1 LSEDRFKDYSL
12 HPDSRIYP
20 ISISPGKELKM
31 QESKYLKANKE
42 NLMKLLSIPILKEFE
57 VKDLEGL
64 LKASKIRQYKP
75 SEIIIQE
82 GETDSRIF
90 FLVSG
95 SVQISKNNETIS
107 ILKRRGDLF
116 GEMGFIRNTDRS
128 ASVYAIDNT
137 MCLTMDSEYIMRL
150 SGQDKIA
157 FFYILYRGI
166 SGLLA
171 DRLNKT
177 DDELVKAK
185 GEINRL
191 QKIID
196 EKIEM

>member
-1 LSEDRFKDYSL
+1 
-12 HPDSRIYP
+12 
-20 ISISPGKELKM
+20 M

-42 NLMKLLSIPILKEFE
+42 NLAKLLSIPILKEFE

-90 FLVSG
+90 FLVTG
-95 SVQISKNNETIS
+95 SVRITKNKETIS
-107 ILKRRGDLF
+107 ILKHRGDLF

-128 ASVYAIDNT
+128 ASVYAIEDT
-137 MCLTMDSEYIMRL
+137 MCLTMDSEYIKRL

-196 EKIEM
+196 EKIEI